1 MEVIKKEIK
10 DNFSL
15 SPSLSFT
22 HSGNICFLS
31 KRKMENT
38 KKAKDKFKGFL
49 HHQRDQV
56 KEVRKGRTLVIIMN
70 IMDSDITKYN
80 RREDYVIQDSIV

>member
-1 MEVIKKEIK
+1 LKKEVMEVIKKEIK

-49 HHQRDQV
+49 HH
-56 KEVRKGRTLVIIMN
+56 
-70 IMDSDITKYN
+70 
-80 RREDYVIQDSIV
+80 